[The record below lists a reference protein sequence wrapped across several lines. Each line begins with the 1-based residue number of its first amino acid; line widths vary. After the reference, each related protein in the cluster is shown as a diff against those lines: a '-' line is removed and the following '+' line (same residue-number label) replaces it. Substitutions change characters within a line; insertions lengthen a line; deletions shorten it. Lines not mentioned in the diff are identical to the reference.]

1 MAIIED
7 TLTNLI
13 SGKGAGLSRAE
24 LDAAL
29 LQDFKQK
36 PTTVDT
42 AVPPPSDR
50 WGELPAGYI
59 ANTSPDWA
67 RRAEISPKIYGAG
80 GPEAPKEGAKLQST
94 ANPLA
99 DAMLRASTAKTPDEL
114 LNATQALIGQQAAY
128 EAKKNEEALSAAA
141 IKLGLP
147 QLEQRLN
154 QEISADQNDPKYT
167 GYDSKITAEVRSQL
181 ERAKVESRIVA
192 NQLIATDP
200 ELARMKVETNF
211 MANKA
216 SANAMKMMQRDE
228 IQTEKDLEKGSLIS
242 DKTVSALKYFYPGE
256 TLGKS
261 RGAMFDFHKNNKDKE
276 IQAVADNAD
285 RPEVLLDLAVTK
297 GSGRAKDFL
306 VHQSAVET
314 SGSSDT
320 TSEAYLMAKD
330 KVNLD
335 LVELDSLAR
344 NPEAAIKLA
353 FGTSKSDEAKKAIT
367 NFTMTLQS
375 KTPSQQDEYKKQ
387 VGLEYA
393 KQVIEQKKVAEF
405 SMLSNWKESEKA
417 ALQANPLTNDLIT
430 RAASKK
436 GGRTELVTLESL
448 VTEINLLDPAKQ
460 SEAFQFLLNSAGNE
474 VELRNKGL
482 FGLNTNKYEMEKNL
496 KTLLMSEKLNLPTNT
511 LGTLMGRGLSE
522 IGQFAQGFGQFAL
535 TPLAIPGAASAELM
549 RTSLEDFGNIGTR
562 IMQRSAASAAKI
574 TGTGKYT
581 NPRTGEQK

>member
-1 MAIIED
+1 MATLED

-13 SGKGAGLSRAE
+13 SEKGAGLSR
-24 LDAAL
+24 
-29 LQDFKQK
+29 QDFKQK
-36 PTTVDT
+36 PVTVDT
-42 AVPPPSDR
+42 AVPPPSDM
-50 WGELPAGYI
+50 WGEIPAGYI

-67 RRAEISPKIYGAG
+67 RRAEISPAIYGAE
-80 GPEAPKEGAKLQST
+80 GPEAPKEGAKIQGSSS
-94 ANPLA
+94 NPLA
-99 DAMLRASTAKTPDEL
+99 EAMLRASTAKTPDEL
-114 LNATQALIGQQAAY
+114 LNATQDLIGQQAAY
-128 EAKKNEEALSAAA
+128 EAKKNEEALTLAAQ
-141 IKLGLP
+141 KVGLP

-154 QEISADQNDPKYT
+154 QEILADQNDFKYT

-200 ELARMKVETNF
+200 ELARLKVETNF
-211 MANKA
+211 MASKA
-216 SANAMKMMQRDE
+216 STNALKMMQRDE
-228 IQTEKDLEKGSLIS
+228 IQTQQDAEKGNLVS

-261 RGAMFDFHKNNKDKE
+261 RGSLFDFHKNNKDKE
-276 IQAVADNAD
+276 IQLVADNAD
-285 RPEVLLDLAVTK
+285 RPEVLLGLAVTK

-306 VHQSAVET
+306 VHQSAVEA

-330 KVNLD
+330 KASLD

-353 FGTSKSDEAKKAIT
+353 FGASKSDEAKKAIT
-367 NFTMTLQS
+367 DFTMNMTT
-375 KTPSQQDEYKKQ
+375 KTPSQQAEYKSQ

-393 KQVIEQKKVAEF
+393 KQVIERKKVAEF
-405 SMLSNWKESEKA
+405 SMISNWKESERA

-436 GGRTELVTLESL
+436 GGRVELVTLESL
-448 VTEINLLDPAKQ
+448 VTEINLLEPAKQ
-460 SEAFQFLLNSAGNE
+460 SAAFQFLLNSAGNE

-482 FGLNTNKYEMEKNL
+482 FGLHTNKYEMEKTL
-496 KTLLMSEKLNLPTNT
+496 KTLLMSEKLNLSTNT
-511 LGTLMGRGLSE
+511 LDTLMGRGLSE

-549 RTSLEDFGNIGTR
+549 RTPLDEYGTLGTR
-562 IMQRSAASAAKI
+562 IMQRSAASAAKL